1 MQLFYNLFGTRLYIT
16 INKSYELAELINVLP
31 TRTDRAPAAAF
42 TVLGRKSVHKDIM
55 LFRPNYRLATIS
67 V

>member
-1 MQLFYNLFGTRLYIT
+1 HFCTSLVSICFILLMQLFYNLFGTRLYIT

-42 TVLGRKSVHKDIM
+42 TVLGRKS
-55 LFRPNYRLATIS
+55 
-67 V
+67 